1 MKDPG
6 LVNLAQIMVRY
17 STEVKKGDRV
27 IIRGFP
33 LEANAT
39 PLIQEIVREVLHAG
53 GYPHIIIDAP
63 GVTEILLNEASD
75 DQLQYVD
82 PFHKMMIET
91 FDVDIRLSSATN
103 TKGMMN
109 VNLESL
115 GKRQKAYAEL
125 SDIWMKRSASDE
137 LRWVV
142 ARYPTN
148 AYAQD
153 ADMSLAEY
161 EKFLFSTTYADR
173 DDPIAAY
180 EAIRDAQEK
189 LVKWLEGKDRVQLKG
204 PNVDL
209 ELSVKGR
216 KFINCCGHRNIPD
229 GEIFTGPVENSLNG
243 WVRFSYPTAHR
254 GIEVAGVEFHFKDGE
269 ITKFQAS
276 KGEEVLA
283 AMFKGDPATKYV
295 GELGI
300 GTNREITQ
308 LTKDMLFDE
317 KTWGTIHLAIG
328 AGYPETGSKNK
339 SPIHWDMLCDMRD
352 GGQIIVDGELFY
364 EGGEFRI

>member
-1 MKDPG
+1 MNDSRLEKM
-6 LVNLAQIMVRY
+6 AQIMVRY
-17 STEVKKGDRV
+17 STEVRKGDRV

-33 LEANAT
+33 LEANAA
-39 PLIQEIVREVLHAG
+39 PLIREIVREVLQAG
-53 GYPHIIIDAP
+53 GHPHIDIDVP

-75 DQLQYVD
+75 EQLHYVD
-82 PFHKMMIET
+82 PLYKTMIDT

-103 TKGMMN
+103 TKRMMN
-109 VNLESL
+109 VNMESL
-115 GKRQKAYAEL
+115 GKKQKAYAEL
-125 SDIWMKRSASDE
+125 SDTWMQRSASGD

-161 EKFLFSTTYADR
+161 TQFLFTTTYADR

-180 EAIRDAQEK
+180 EEIRDGQEK
-189 LVKWLEGKDRVQLKG
+189 LVRWIEGKDRVQLKG

-209 ELSVKGR
+209 EFSVKGR
-216 KFINCCGHRNIPD
+216 KFINCCGHRNLPD
-229 GEIFTGPVENSLNG
+229 GEIFTGPVEESLNG

-254 GIEVAGVEFHFKDGE
+254 GIEVAGVEFQFEDGE
-269 ITKFQAS
+269 ITTFNAS

-283 AMFKGDPATKYV
+283 AMFKGDPATRYV
-295 GELGI
+295 GEFGI
-300 GTNREITQ
+300 GTNRDIAL

-317 KTWGTIHLAIG
+317 KTWGTIHLALG
-328 AGYPETGSKNK
+328 AGYPETGSKNR
-339 SPIHWDMLCDMRD
+339 SPVHWDMLCDMRD
-352 GGQIIVDGELFY
+352 GGQIHVDGELFY
-364 EGGEFRI
+364 EGGEFQI